1 MLFFWASGDVE
12 CQHIVR
18 LYSRFSYNQQYGFDG
33 LSTISRA
40 IATVARSLTA
50 YGAVQADS
58 ALPPTVS
65 AASASALFA
74 VLQ

>member
-1 MLFFWASGDVE
+1 MSGDVE

-18 LYSRFSYNQQYGFDG
+18 LCLRLSYNQQYGFDG
-33 LSTISRA
+33 LSTTSRA
-40 IATVARSLTA
+40 SATVARSLTA

-58 ALPPTVS
+58 SLRPTVS
-65 AASASALFA
+65 AASAFALFA